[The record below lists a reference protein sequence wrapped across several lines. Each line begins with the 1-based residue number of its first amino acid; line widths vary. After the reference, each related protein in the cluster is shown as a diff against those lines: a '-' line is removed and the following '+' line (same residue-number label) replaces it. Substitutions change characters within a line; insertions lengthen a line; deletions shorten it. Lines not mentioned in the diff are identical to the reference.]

1 MLCAVLTTPL
11 GVFGTAVGFVGVG
24 VVGLGVTVGLG
35 FTVGL
40 GVDTAGEDL
49 PLVPPVL
56 GLPGVRGLPGAPG
69 LNLRV
74 SGA

>member
-1 MLCAVLTTPL
+1 MFCAVLTTPL

-24 VVGLGVTVGLG
+24 VIGLGFTVGLGVTVGLG

-40 GVDTAGEDL
+40 GVDTAGEDP

-56 GLPGVRGLPGAPG
+56 GLPGV
-69 LNLRV
+69 
-74 SGA
+74 